1 VRREIDARVRQK
13 LEQFWA
19 EGIRGA
25 DFFMS
30 AIGPAVEAFGKYARV
45 EKLSGEQVEVPELLA
60 YVRQV
65 VSEFALERILTLTPS
80 FGHPSP
86 AAAGEGSGVRGVDA
100 PTRFYLLYRWTYN
113 HARVH
118 FDEARKLAQGV
129 GVELTSLWGPGGLV
143 EKQQEYVRVPTPL
156 ERFGPLSRA
165 AGEGPGVRVTTMVD
179 ALQYAAWLWNENQG
193 QRLKDHLAMTYGGN
207 EAFWQVA
214 QAIAEVLP
222 DGDKERQVLQG
233 LLAGRRG
240 YTDRGRQ
247 ERLL

>member
-1 VRREIDARVRQK
+1 
-13 LEQFWA
+13 
-19 EGIRGA
+19 
-25 DFFMS
+25 
-30 AIGPAVEAFGKYARV
+30 
-45 EKLSGEQVEVPELLA
+45 
-60 YVRQV
+60 
-65 VSEFALERILTLTPS
+65 
-80 FGHPSP
+80 
-86 AAAGEGSGVRGVDA
+86 
-100 PTRFYLLYRWTYN
+100 
-113 HARVH
+113 
-118 FDEARKLAQGV
+118 
-129 GVELTSLWGPGGLV
+129 
-143 EKQQEYVRVPTPL
+143 
-156 ERFGPLSRA
+156 
-165 AGEGPGVRVTTMVD
+165 MVD